1 MAHLF
6 KKFIQKDQLKSYPL
20 QSFDGEISFFHAL
33 NQEERK
39 NVLRDLGSQKVLGID
54 TETKPSFT
62 KGVQNPLALLQIYL
76 PHRVILFQLRKYSL
90 PIEICKILENANIT
104 KVGVGLSD
112 DIRGLRRDYNCE
124 TIGILDLNH
133 FAKKKKFQSVGVQKL
148 SALVLGI
155 YVDKKQQLS
164 NWERNPLSREQ
175 QLYAATDAWVSYAI
189 YEKIKDL

>member
-1 MAHLF
+1 MAHPF

-33 NQEERK
+33 NQEDRK
-39 NVLRDLGSQKVLGID
+39 NVLQDLGSQKMLGID

-76 PHRVILFQLRKYSL
+76 PHRVMLFQLRKYSL
-90 PIEICKILENANIT
+90 PIEICELLENPNII
-104 KVGVGLSD
+104 KVGVGLRD

-124 TIGILDLNH
+124 PAGTLDLNH
-133 FAKKKKFQSVGVQKL
+133 FAKKKKFQSIGVQKL

-164 NWERNPLSREQ
+164 NWERNPLSKEQ

>member
-1 MAHLF
+1 MAHPF

-33 NQEERK
+33 NQEDRK
-39 NVLRDLGSQKVLGID
+39 NALQDLGSQKILGID

-90 PIEICKILENANIT
+90 PIEICEILENPNIT
-104 KVGVGLSD
+104 KVGVGLRD

-124 TIGILDLNH
+124 LVGTLDLNH
-133 FAKKKKFQSVGVQKL
+133 FAKKKKFQSIGVQKL

-164 NWERNPLSREQ
+164 NWERNPLSKEQ